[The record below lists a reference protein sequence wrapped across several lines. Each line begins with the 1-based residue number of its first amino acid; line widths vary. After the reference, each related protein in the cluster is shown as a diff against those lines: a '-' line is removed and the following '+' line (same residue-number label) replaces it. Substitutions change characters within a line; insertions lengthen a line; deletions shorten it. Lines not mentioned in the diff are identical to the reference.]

1 MFLTQNAR
9 EGKRGKERSSEGERE
24 RGNAKQKIQYQR
36 RETAKSPLTMSFNAG
51 FHHCLCGLAF
61 GQP

>member
-36 RETAKSPLTMSFNAG
+36 R
-51 FHHCLCGLAF
+51 
-61 GQP
+61 

>member
-24 RGNAKQKIQYQR
+24 RERKCKTENSVSEKGNCKVTPDYVI
-36 RETAKSPLTMSFNAG
+36 
-51 FHHCLCGLAF
+51 
-61 GQP
+61 